1 MKAAAAV
8 AGTMM
13 AMGAASPAL
22 AADHV
27 GELPPM
33 SLNGAV
39 GDALSPN
46 GLDAGPL
53 QAVQGVSKDGDP
65 LKPVTDATGTLS
77 QAQDAPQTVVDTAS
91 QVAPLLGGLQAGGH

>member
-13 AMGAASPAL
+13 AMGAATPAL
-22 AADHV
+22 AADHI

-39 GDALSPN
+39 SDALS
-46 GLDAGPL
+46 GGAVDTDPL
-53 QAVQGVSKDGDP
+53 QATQGVSKDGSV
-65 LKPVTDATGTLS
+65 LKPVTDATGAL
-77 QAQDAPQTVVDTAS
+77 QQVQDAPQTVVGSAS
-91 QVAPLLGGLQAGGH
+91 QAAPLLGGLQTGSL